1 MTEKSNSLPG
11 TDSWPLSTMF
21 SQSPVRL
28 FRVPKYQR
36 GYSWTDKHVLKLLE
50 DLDASFKDKPDDYY
64 LIGQMILSNEKGTN
78 WFDIV
83 DGQQRITTLYLF
95 FIICQQ
101 KIGMGDGLD
110 KNKKKLFGTVSL
122 VTEHLIDGKDFEPR
136 FIPAESLKKQMK
148 LIVQG
153 QPTDEPTNNSEE
165 NLETAYNEI
174 EKFLDGYSEN
184 ELFDFLWYVLNK
196 VVVLA
201 LTLPDNSQAIQ
212 VFGKIN
218 NRGLTLDDAD
228 LLKNLLFE
236 KVESDDDFEKLS
248 ENWEK
253 ATENLFSS
261 KLKRVKSMEF
271 LMKALIGIETGKS
284 IRSDDVYT
292 SWRDILVTESKA
304 KDFAHKLPA
313 EAKALAFISNGRLPT
328 GHATELTYGSHFF
341 KWVQHLEVL
350 LAGRHL
356 SEESYLELAK
366 IVEARVMLSLFSAE
380 KNQKLESILHV
391 WSERIGKLNQHAS
404 REDILKA
411 SENVLKI
418 SDIKERIGD
427 LETQL
432 SLLTYSKRNQQVKI
446 RYVLSRCA
454 MAIEFKYADEHAR
467 NDNSLRKFML
477 TSKGVNTGYDLDH
490 IFPQSLSRR
499 GDWIGT
505 DKAADSETVINSL
518 GNLVLLHPD
527 DNRMQNDVLP
537 SDNDKKRNF
546 SSSGLIANRM
556 LLTKDEM
563 GPLPKRID
571 EVVTHFQSDYPM
583 SLSKWGEE
591 EVNLRQKL
599 CFNLFKEAL
608 LEDLGI
614 SNL

>member
-1 MTEKSNSLPG
+1 MADKNNSLPG

-21 SQSPVRL
+21 ALSPRRL

-50 DLDASFKDKPDDYY
+50 DLDSSYKEKPDDYY
-64 LIGQMILSNEKGTN
+64 LIGQIILSNEKGTD

-83 DGQQRITTLYLF
+83 DGQQRITTLFLF
-95 FIICQQ
+95 FIISQQ
-101 KIGMGDGLD
+101 MIGEGEGLD
-110 KNKKKLFGTVSL
+110 KNEKKLFATVWPY
-122 VTEHLIDGKDFEPR
+122 TEYLINETDFEPR
-136 FIPAESLKKQMK
+136 FVPAESLKKQMK
-148 LIVQG
+148 LIIQDK
-153 QPTDEPTNNSEE
+153 PTDEPINNSEE
-165 NLETAYNEI
+165 NLETAHNEI
-174 EKFLDGYSEN
+174 MKFLDGYSDS
-184 ELFDFLWYVLNK
+184 ELFNFLWFVLNK

-201 LTLPDNSQAIQ
+201 LILPDNSQAIQ

-236 KVESDDDFEKLS
+236 KVESDDEFEKLS

-284 IRSDDVYT
+284 IRSDDVYM
-292 SWRDILVTESKA
+292 SWRGKLSTESKA

-313 EAKALAFISNGRLPT
+313 EAKALAYISNGRLPA
-328 GHATELTYGSHFF
+328 GQATELTYGSHSF

-356 SEESYLELAK
+356 SEESYSELAK

-380 KNQKLESILHV
+380 KNQKFEAILHL
-391 WSERIGKLNQHAS
+391 WSERIGKLDQNAT
-404 REDILKA
+404 REDILNA

-427 LETQL
+427 LEKQL
-432 SLLTYSKRNQQVKI
+432 SLLTYSKRTQQVKI
-446 RYVLSRCA
+446 RYVLARCA
-454 MAIEFKYADEHAR
+454 MAIEFKYSNENAR
-467 NDNSLRKFML
+467 NDNSLKKFMV
-477 TSKGVNTGYDLDH
+477 TSKGVNSGYDLDH
-490 IFPQSLSRR
+490 IFPQSSSRR
-499 GDWIGT
+499 SDWVG
-505 DKAADSETVINSL
+505 KENGADSEILINSL

-537 SDNDKKRNF
+537 SDDEKKRNF
-546 SSSGLIANRM
+546 LSSGLIVNRM
-556 LLTKDEM
+556 LLSKEEL

-571 EVVTHFQSDYPM
+571 EVVTAFQSKYPL

-591 EVNLRQKL
+591 EVELRQKL

-608 LEDLGI
+608 LDDLGI
-614 SNL
+614 LNL